1 MTRAQ
6 ENKNK
11 YSLNLTSKEAVSHMI
26 SLANL
31 IELNYQKYGASV
43 FIELVDGYSA
53 MYSFM
58 RYSFDKHAKIVIGI
72 DDIIKLNV
80 IGQLSDR
87 TLVKDNDF
95 VKTLI
100 AFFHEDRHAR
110 NVIKGFRD
118 CRDNKKD
125 DYYLAINCLACKDN
139 SEYYTLNYDNL
150 PYEID
155 AEQFAIMSTY
165 SFLRNEFPNCN
176 YEQLIL
182 NYVNERCE
190 NGDYKIKP
198 IDGGYKTIKSVN
210 TAFNNVFEESK
221 YIERFFNIQST
232 DEVSRFLK
240 DNDKWFDI
248 TRKIE
253 KMNEFNDD
261 FKDIGLKRDEM
272 LSSISLFLHPEY
284 KSNMHIFQSNSL
296 SSSKVFG
303 VSDFPPKTDFI
314 LDEYYD
320 HDDERE

>member
-1 MTRAQ
+1 
-6 ENKNK
+6 
-11 YSLNLTSKEAVSHMI
+11 MI

-53 MYSFM
+53 MDSFM

-165 SFLRNEFPNCN
+165 SFLTNFREEF
-176 YEQLIL
+176 
-182 NYVNERCE
+182 
-190 NGDYKIKP
+190 
-198 IDGGYKTIKSVN
+198 
-210 TAFNNVFEESK
+210 
-221 YIERFFNIQST
+221 
-232 DEVSRFLK
+232 SRL
-240 DNDKWFDI
+240 
-248 TRKIE
+248 
-253 KMNEFNDD
+253 
-261 FKDIGLKRDEM
+261 
-272 LSSISLFLHPEY
+272 
-284 KSNMHIFQSNSL
+284 
-296 SSSKVFG
+296 
-303 VSDFPPKTDFI
+303 
-314 LDEYYD
+314 
-320 HDDERE
+320 

>member
-1 MTRAQ
+1 
-6 ENKNK
+6 
-11 YSLNLTSKEAVSHMI
+11 
-26 SLANL
+26 
-31 IELNYQKYGASV
+31 
-43 FIELVDGYSA
+43 
-53 MYSFM
+53 
-58 RYSFDKHAKIVIGI
+58 
-72 DDIIKLNV
+72 
-80 IGQLSDR
+80 
-87 TLVKDNDF
+87 
-95 VKTLI
+95 
-100 AFFHEDRHAR
+100 
-110 NVIKGFRD
+110 
-118 CRDNKKD
+118 
-125 DYYLAINCLACKDN
+125 
-139 SEYYTLNYDNL
+139 
-150 PYEID
+150 
-155 AEQFAIMSTY
+155 MS
-165 SFLRNEFPNCN
+165 SPNCN